1 MDHDPVAS
9 IQTLPAI
16 ALRGL
21 TVFPNVLIHF
31 DMGRAAS
38 IKAMEAAMAAGEPVF
53 LVGQKDMTVER
64 PERDDLYT
72 VGTLSNVRQILRMPG
87 DNVRVMVEGISR
99 ARLRDVTQREPYLMA
114 EIEAIP
120 EEKAGRASAKT
131 EALMRSTYEMFQ
143 NYTELAPKISPD
155 LLINVLASD
164 DPGYIADYIAQ
175 NIAMR
180 NSDKQ
185 AILEELRPVRRLER
199 MYRLL
204 CREVEVL
211 SLDMEIQSRAREQMS
226 ENQRDYYLREGTQPP
241 VQAALRLL
249 RGHRDPQLSGCMPGA
264 ALGQKDPG
272 TGQRGGCPQGAGQG
286 PLWAGEGEGAHPGVP
301 GCQAAGP

>member
-31 DMGRAAS
+31 DVGRAAS

-185 AILEELRPVRRLER
+185 AILEELQPVRRLEKLH
-199 MYRLL
+199 RLL
-204 CREVEVL
+204 EREVET
-211 SLDMEIQSRAREQMS
+211 S
-226 ENQRDYYLREGTQPP
+226 
-241 VQAALRLL
+241 ALR
-249 RGHRDPQLSGCMPGA
+249 HVMSLSGGQADLTEVLLPTDF
-264 ALGQKDPG
+264 AL
-272 TGQRGGCPQGAGQG
+272 AGQTLTQAPIPPEVVLVSITRNERLLIPRG
-286 PLWAGEGEGAHPGVP
+286 RTVLLPGDRVLCLARDEGLR
-301 GCQAAGP
+301 QLMRDWKL

>member
-31 DMGRAAS
+31 DVGRAAS

-99 ARLRDVTQREPYLMA
+99 GP
-114 EIEAIP
+114 P
-120 EEKAGRASAKT
+120 EG
-131 EALMRSTYEMFQ
+131 
-143 NYTELAPKISPD
+143 
-155 LLINVLASD
+155 
-164 DPGYIADYIAQ
+164 
-175 NIAMR
+175 
-180 NSDKQ
+180 
-185 AILEELRPVRRLER
+185 
-199 MYRLL
+199 
-204 CREVEVL
+204 
-211 SLDMEIQSRAREQMS
+211 
-226 ENQRDYYLREGTQPP
+226 
-241 VQAALRLL
+241 
-249 RGHRDPQLSGCMPGA
+249 RDPEGA
-264 ALGQKDPG
+264 LFDGGDRSHPRGEGGQGLGQD
-272 TGQRGGCPQGAGQG
+272 RGPDAQH
-286 PLWAGEGEGAHPGVP
+286 L
-301 GCQAAGP
+301 

>member
-31 DMGRAAS
+31 DVGRAAS

-226 ENQRDYYLREGTQPP
+226 ENQRDYYLREQMKAIQAELGESENGT
-241 VQAALRLL
+241 ARRRTIGKRLL
-249 RGHRDPQLSGCMPGA
+249 RPSCRSRCGRSWRRNSTACPSSPSAPQRP
-264 ALGQKDPG
+264 P
-272 TGQRGGCPQGAGQG
+272 
-286 PLWAGEGEGAHPGVP
+286 
-301 GCQAAGP
+301 

>member
-31 DMGRAAS
+31 DVGRAAS

-226 ENQRDYYLREGTQPP
+226 ENQRDYYLREQMKAI
-241 VQAALRLL
+241 QAE
-249 RGHRDPQLSGCMPGA
+249 
-264 ALGQKDPG
+264 LGESENGDSETADYRK
-272 TGQRGGCPQGAGQG
+272 
-286 PLWAGEGEGAHPGVP
+286 
-301 GCQAAGP
+301 

>member
-1 MDHDPVAS
+1 MDHDPVAR

-31 DMGRAAS
+31 DVGRAAS

-143 NYTELAPKISPD
+143 N
-155 LLINVLASD
+155 
-164 DPGYIADYIAQ
+164 
-175 NIAMR
+175 
-180 NSDKQ
+180 
-185 AILEELRPVRRLER
+185 
-199 MYRLL
+199 
-204 CREVEVL
+204 
-211 SLDMEIQSRAREQMS
+211 
-226 ENQRDYYLREGTQPP
+226 
-241 VQAALRLL
+241 
-249 RGHRDPQLSGCMPGA
+249 
-264 ALGQKDPG
+264 
-272 TGQRGGCPQGAGQG
+272 
-286 PLWAGEGEGAHPGVP
+286 
-301 GCQAAGP
+301 

>member
-31 DMGRAAS
+31 DVGRAAS

-155 LLINVLASD
+155 LLINVLAI
-164 DPGYIADYIAQ
+164 GG
-175 NIAMR
+175 
-180 NSDKQ
+180 
-185 AILEELRPVRRLER
+185 
-199 MYRLL
+199 
-204 CREVEVL
+204 
-211 SLDMEIQSRAREQMS
+211 
-226 ENQRDYYLREGTQPP
+226 LREKTM
-241 VQAALRLL
+241 AALRNGIKTVIVPAENEKDLEEIDQTVRAAL
-249 RGHRDPQLSGCMPGA
+249 HFILVEQVDQVLAAALSLSGTACERDTE
-264 ALGQKDPG
+264 Q
-272 TGQRGGCPQGAGQG
+272 GGPFPAGKGRTSIGLKQ
-286 PLWAGEGEGAHPGVP
+286 
-301 GCQAAGP
+301 